1 MAQLQLLIE
10 LRCVQCDSVLVVNG
24 IHTDKDGCFAY
35 IEPCEECA
43 AEQSVHLTGGSRV
56 VGESN
61 SENYVRWQNG
71 DLPEE
76 PASR

>member
-35 IEPCEECA
+35 IEPCEEC
-43 AEQSVHLTGGSRV
+43 SKLTQRV
-56 VGESN
+56 P
-61 SENYVRWQNG
+61 
-71 DLPEE
+71 DALMCEE
-76 PASR
+76 EKCKKPAVLFYCEDHAP

>member
-10 LRCVQCDSVLVVNG
+10 LRCVQCDNVLVVNG

-43 AEQSVHLTGGSRV
+43 AEQSVHLTLCERRLFLDGSLPQSA
-56 VGESN
+56 GN
-61 SENYVRWQNG
+61 AIRWA
-71 DLPEE
+71 DTL
-76 PASR
+76 